1 MGIVEPTAGAA
12 HAGRELAKLLAN
24 EWHPTKNGELRFG
37 ELSYGSGKKVWW
49 LGPCG
54 HEWKSEYRS
63 RTTKGAGCPV
73 CSGHLIVSG
82 INDLATIYP
91 EIASEWHPT
100 KNGGTRPEQCASTT
114 SRLVWWLGSCGHEWK
129 SSVSGRTYMRSGCPY
144 CSSRKLLTGFNDLKA
159 RFPEVAAEWNPSRNG
174 DISPE
179 SVSPG
184 STTSYW
190 WICRL
195 GHPWKARAVDR
206 THGANGCP
214 ICSGRRILPGA
225 NDLETTHPDAAAWW
239 HPTWN
244 GPIMPRD
251 VTAGSGKKYW
261 WSGPCGHNWEASPY
275 KITSGRGCPVCRG
288 LKVLPGYND
297 LASRNPELVAQW
309 HQTKNGSLTPEQVT
323 HGSMK
328 KVWWSGTC
336 GHEWEATVTL
346 RANAGTGCPFCRGL
360 QIAVGDNDFA
370 SRFPDVAAEWHR
382 TKNGALQPTEVTSGL
397 NLKVWWLGKCG
408 HEWLANISSRT
419 GVGAGCP
426 RCVNR
431 ISKPELELFNQ
442 LSEMIPDLQL
452 NVSLPVPWGSTRQRH
467 WSRCDMLSDELRLV
481 IEYDGWFYH
490 RDQLTEDI
498 AKTKAL
504 IDAGWFVIRVRANG
518 RRADESLPEMPPR
531 PGLGTV
537 DTQHGAGGP
546 ADAEKVLDVVRRSV
560 LRLNQVGPVEGLRL
574 QQAACSGTHDLS
586 PCDTVV
592 HCAGTQTK
600 RPRQTPSPGSR

>member
-1 MGIVEPTAGAA
+1 MEIVEPTAEAA
-12 HAGRELAKLLAN
+12 DAGRELAQLLAN

-49 LGPCG
+49 LGRCG
-54 HEWKSEYRS
+54 HEWESEYRN
-63 RTTKGAGCPV
+63 RTTKGTGCPV
-73 CSGHLIVSG
+73 CSGHVFVSG

-91 EIASEWHPT
+91 EVASEWHPT
-100 KNGGTRPEQCASTT
+100 RNGGARPDQCASTT
-114 SRLVWWLGSCGHEWK
+114 NRLVWWLGNCGHEWK
-129 SSVSGRTYMRSGCPY
+129 SSVSGRTSMRSGCPY
-144 CSSRKLLTGFNDLKA
+144 CSSRKLLTGFNDLKS
-159 RFPEVAAEWNPSRNG
+159 RFPEVAAEWHPSKNG
-174 DISPE
+174 DIGPE

-195 GHPWKARAVDR
+195 GHPWKAKAVDR

-214 ICSGRRILPGA
+214 ICSGRRILSGA
-225 NDLETTHPDAAAWW
+225 NDLETIHPDAAAWW
-239 HPTWN
+239 HSTRN
-244 GPIMPRD
+244 GPVTARD
-251 VTAGSGKKYW
+251 VTAGSKKKYW
-261 WSGPCGHNWEASPY
+261 WRGPCGHDWEASPG

-323 HGSMK
+323 FGSMK

-370 SRFPDVAAEWHR
+370 SRFPNVAAEWHP

-408 HEWLANISSRT
+408 HEWLANISGRT

-431 ISKPELELFNQ
+431 ISRPEMELFNE
-442 LSEMIPDLQL
+442 LSEVIGDLQL
-452 NVSLPVPWGSTRQRH
+452 NVMVRAPWGSNRQRQ
-467 WSRCDMLSDELRLV
+467 WCRCDMLSDELRLV

-490 RDQLTEDI
+490 RDQLTEDMT
-498 AKTKAL
+498 KTKAL
-504 IDAGWFVIRVRANG
+504 IDAGWFVIRVRARGQNPQNT
-518 RRADESLPEMPPR
+518 LPEMPQT
-531 PGLGTV
+531 PGLGIV
-537 DTQHGAGGP
+537 DTQHGAGGL
-546 ADAEKVLDVVRRSV
+546 ADAKKVLELVRQSV
-560 LRLNQVGPVEGLRL
+560 LRLDQAGPVEGLRI
-574 QQAACSGTHDLS
+574 QKAACSGTHDL
-586 PCDTVV
+586 PLTI
-592 HCAGTQTK
+592 Q
-600 RPRQTPSPGSR
+600 P